1 MLDFSKQPDINLELS
16 VALSPHYQTQVPR
29 CVIYVNDIA
38 WQGELTDSIVKT
50 FSIPL
55 LSPIDI
61 VITLEDKNY
70 NTDHTT
76 AVIVNSIEIDGR
88 ELIQYTSDCTSYVN
102 DHKYTQHTTHIGF
115 NGVWKFSIAE
125 PFYRWHHRVSGNGWL
140 LEP

>member
-1 MLDFSKQPDINLELS
+1 MLDYFKKPDISLPLII
-16 VALSPHYQTQVPR
+16 VVSPHYQTQIPK
-29 CVIYVNDIA
+29 CTIHVNGMA
-38 WQGELTDSIVKT
+38 WQGELTDSVVKK

-55 LSPIDI
+55 LAPIDI
-61 VITLEDKNY
+61 VIILEDKNY
-70 NTDHTT
+70 NIDHTT
-76 AVIVNSIEIDGR
+76 AVIVDSIEIDGC